1 MGIRPLLGKR
11 EGFLEETKPNRVLKI
26 KITQA
31 NKIEREVLS
40 KGNNLSRDPEARNAM
55 VVYSVFLKHKSG
67 RGEAEKEGETSH

>member
-40 KGNNLSRDPEARNAM
+40 KGNNVSRDPEARNAM

-67 RGEAEKEGETSH
+67 RSEAEKEGETSH